1 MMVPS
6 RVEPEHLFRHR
17 PPVDRVMGLEDME
30 QAIAAG
36 LASSMQELAELA
48 VQGWCDGSQREQPHR
63 SEQLPNRGD

>member
-1 MMVPS
+1 
-6 RVEPEHLFRHR
+6 
-17 PPVDRVMGLEDME
+17 MGLEDME

-48 VQGWCDGSQREQPHR
+48 VQGWCHGSQREQPHR